1 MRTKIWLLLLP
12 LLSLIVGCDELN
24 SGGEDYNEL
33 DDILNSETMPKRNAI
48 KIKELKFMPTYKRFF
63 ITTQMNDD
71 IGPYSLTDTSEV
83 KIDVEESIG
92 DILMS
97 KSWQPRLVKISNLKG
112 DNVSKGGVKALV
124 LIDKTLPQ
132 AELDKIRNY
141 IDELMA
147 IFIHDNL
154 YVAFMDGEQVSETML
169 VTKYVLANHFN
180 KSENS
185 FVYLYRSILNKKQEM
200 ISHSGV
206 WADARKMALVVFSD
220 EVLYDN
226 NTDEPLDPSHYQMEE
241 QMVQTDTIVSPDFA
255 AYYASMDIA
264 SHMEEDHEENVL
276 RLFCQHNHGRFMDV
290 YNGVRL
296 KDDMLKTF
304 HISQDANELIF
315 ENPDGK
321 VYRGERQKLTINFRN
336 AQNDS
341 IIASC
346 STIVQEGSIFYPII
360 VNGKNIRVVIL
371 QGIILGSFLLLFV
384 WLLFQLLIPYIRYSI
399 FKHKYVLRYTGG
411 NMSLGKTMVQEACY
425 LCKQPFEV
433 GDEIVAKCEHTMHKA
448 CWDENEYHCPEYS
461 DRCKHGSH
469 YYNSTNLLDKR
480 NASYYKKWIMMAIIA
495 AILAWVFYSFRQHFF
510 FNTINSSILLSIF
523 GLSSNGPEAQELM
536 REHIITHMPAFG
548 FYIGLFL
555 TFGIAS
561 LALHLRNVSHNIK
574 NILLRS
580 IIAAIGC
587 FLAFAIVNTI
597 VVILDIEDYSY
608 LVDWIA
614 WAAAGYLIAFC
625 GTYST
630 RVKLTKSLILIS
642 VIIGFL
648 SMYLW
653 SIFFYSTV
661 IDFRVMLLYSF
672 VTFAVGI
679 SVSIAMSAS
688 PSERYFLKVQGAV
701 KEMDVALYKWLRNN
715 PDRIVTIGKS
725 VDCSLQLSWDING
738 YVAPKHAEISM
749 REQMPY
755 LTALEEGIFVEGE
768 AITSGQTVRLYHGKS
783 FTIGNTIF
791 TYIEKDL

>member
-33 DDILNSETMPKRNAI
+33 DDILNSETMSRRNAV
-48 KIKELKFMPTYKRFF
+48 KIKELKFLPTYKRFF

-112 DNVSKGGVKALV
+112 DNVSKAGVKALV

-132 AELDKIRNY
+132 VELDKIRNY

-147 IFIHDNL
+147 IFIHNNL
-154 YVAFMDGEQVSETML
+154 YVAFMDGEKVGETML
-169 VTKYVLANHFN
+169 ATRYVLANHFN

-241 QMVQTDTIVSPDFA
+241 QMVRTDTIVSPDFA

-448 CWDENEYHCPEYS
+448 CWDENNTATAANTARTTITARIYWISEMHPI
-461 DRCKHGSH
+461 
-469 YYNSTNLLDKR
+469 TR
-480 NASYYKKWIMMAIIA
+480 N
-495 AILAWVFYSFRQHFF
+495 
-510 FNTINSSILLSIF
+510 
-523 GLSSNGPEAQELM
+523 G
-536 REHIITHMPAFG
+536 
-548 FYIGLFL
+548 
-555 TFGIAS
+555 
-561 LALHLRNVSHNIK
+561 
-574 NILLRS
+574 
-580 IIAAIGC
+580 
-587 FLAFAIVNTI
+587 
-597 VVILDIEDYSY
+597 
-608 LVDWIA
+608 
-614 WAAAGYLIAFC
+614 
-625 GTYST
+625 
-630 RVKLTKSLILIS
+630 
-642 VIIGFL
+642 
-648 SMYLW
+648 
-653 SIFFYSTV
+653 
-661 IDFRVMLLYSF
+661 
-672 VTFAVGI
+672 
-679 SVSIAMSAS
+679 
-688 PSERYFLKVQGAV
+688 
-701 KEMDVALYKWLRNN
+701 
-715 PDRIVTIGKS
+715 
-725 VDCSLQLSWDING
+725 
-738 YVAPKHAEISM
+738 
-749 REQMPY
+749 
-755 LTALEEGIFVEGE
+755 
-768 AITSGQTVRLYHGKS
+768 
-783 FTIGNTIF
+783 
-791 TYIEKDL
+791 